1 MEDFSDDLIAAL
13 KTWGWT
19 PGRKVDVGP
28 WVEYLAFEG
37 YKIHPLARDFLE
49 AFGGLSLH
57 PVKVDGPNFENYE
70 PLTIDPMVCGSGH
83 RYMAAEVEDV
93 LGGSFY
99 PIGEWLS
106 YSNTFIGD
114 DGRIVS
120 TGMGWIWG
128 LGDNL
133 ADSLELAIFTNRPL
147 QCLYSDP
154 GLDPWPPDA
163 SH

>member
-1 MEDFSDDLIAAL
+1 MENFNSELISAL
-13 KTWGWT
+13 KGEGWT
-19 PGRKVDVGP
+19 PGREVDVTY
-28 WVEYLAFEG
+28 WVEYLELEG
-37 YKIHPLARDFLE
+37 YQIHPLARDVLE
-49 AFGGLSLH
+49 SFGGLSFSPLSRE
-57 PVKVDGPNFENYE
+57 GPNFKNGE

-83 RYMAAEVEDV
+83 RYMAAEIEDV

-106 YSNTFIGD
+106 YANAFIGD

-133 ADSLELAIFTNRPL
+133 TDSLELAFFSNRPL

-154 GLDPWPPDA
+154 GLEPWPPNFA
-163 SH
+163 